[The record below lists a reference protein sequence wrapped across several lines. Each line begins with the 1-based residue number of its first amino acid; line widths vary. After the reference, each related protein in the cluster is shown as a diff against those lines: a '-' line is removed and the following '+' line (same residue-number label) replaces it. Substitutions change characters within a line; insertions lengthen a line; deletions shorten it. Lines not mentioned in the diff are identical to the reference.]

1 MAPAALLP
9 QSEASLS
16 LLHHRVLQ
24 LALPDDRHIRLLAVD
39 AHDDDIRVAGL
50 TVISPHQGVLRA
62 SEFPAKLEEVGLR
75 DDRRQRWRILLRQT
89 PSCHCSHTPA
99 DLTGDFSLAQRL
111 GETLQSQRLHDLLR
125 DSGNLPLNIDTLG
138 GDEAEMDASR
148 RALARAGTHGP
159 PFTRTSHR
167 TNVRACRPV
176 DLLSSRAQK
185 SQSSSWVASAVPM
198 T

>member
-9 QSEASLS
+9 QSEASLP

-24 LALPDDRHIRLLAVD
+24 LALPDNRHIRLLAVD

-50 TVISPHQGVLRA
+50 TMISPHQGVLRA

-125 DSGNLPLNIDTLG
+125 DSSNLPLNIDTLG

-148 RALARAGTHGP
+148 STFSRTGAHRP
-159 PFTRTSHR
+159 PLNRTSHPSYYQ
-167 TNVRACRPV
+167 NV
-176 DLLSSRAQK
+176 S
-185 SQSSSWVASAVPM
+185 AS
-198 T
+198 